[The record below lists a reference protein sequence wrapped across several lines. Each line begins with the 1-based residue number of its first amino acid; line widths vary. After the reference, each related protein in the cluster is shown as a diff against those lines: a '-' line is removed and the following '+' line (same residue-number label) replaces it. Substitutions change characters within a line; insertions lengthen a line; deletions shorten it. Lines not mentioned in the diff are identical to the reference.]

1 MKREFTRDELFVMAH
16 ENVVSF
22 PKWFGGKDIAGYIVD
37 IEFEKLIL
45 EMRHLEFVRLLK
57 AMAIHNIPITI
68 ELMERIEEMAAD
80 KVKI

>member
-1 MKREFTRDELFVMAH
+1 MKREFTREELFVMAH
-16 ENVVSF
+16 ENVTSF
-22 PKWFGGKDIAGYIVD
+22 PKWLRGKDIAGYIVD

-45 EMRHLEFVRLLK
+45 EMRHLEFVMLLK

-68 ELMERIEEMAAD
+68 ELIERLEKMAGE